1 VAMMRSMR
9 GTGQPSMRSVPPDIV
24 LHNAS
29 MTIQGYPAYKQF
41 ISMYFTAFPDLHI
54 TIEDMIAEGD
64 TVVVRTTFH
73 GTHKGDLMS
82 IPPTGKQATTTGI
95 SIFRVAN
102 GKALEHWANSDDLG
116 LLQQLG
122 VIPAMGERKK
132 TERGFFSVN
141 RQQRRGPPSV

>member
-1 VAMMRSMR
+1 MSTEDNKANVRR
-9 GTGQPSMRSVPPDIV
+9 GYDALNERNWAAFDALCAPDIV

-41 ISMYFTAFPDLHI
+41 ITMYFTAFPDLHI

-73 GTHKGDLMS
+73 GTHKGDLMG

-95 SIFRVAN
+95 SIFSVAN
-102 GKALEHWANSDDLG
+102 GKAVEQWANYDDLG
-116 LLQQLG
+116 LMQQLG
-122 VIPAMGERKK
+122 VIPSMG
-132 TERGFFSVN
+132 
-141 RQQRRGPPSV
+141 